1 MGNTHL
7 AKRLKVV
14 PVHRS
19 KFEYH
24 GKVVDETEID
34 RLLLVDA
41 ITPSDHSILENFM
54 RLLLKANFV
63 GIRSPVYE
71 APVSADPSIVGDRR
85 ANQIRAV
92 VSLFRKLDER
102 IGKEK
107 RMCLVNLVLLDRK
120 WPGDGSSL
128 GSVIETLGQ
137 LLRR

>member
-1 MGNTHL
+1 
-7 AKRLKVV
+7 
-14 PVHRS
+14 
-19 KFEYH
+19 
-24 GKVVDETEID
+24 VVDETEID